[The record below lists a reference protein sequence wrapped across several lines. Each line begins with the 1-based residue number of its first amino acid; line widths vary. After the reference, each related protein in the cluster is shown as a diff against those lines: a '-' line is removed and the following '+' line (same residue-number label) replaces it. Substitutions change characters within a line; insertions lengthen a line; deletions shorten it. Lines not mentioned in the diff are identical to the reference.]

1 MSLDSDKKLLMQEN
15 TLNRLSRKMN
25 LTDMVT
31 VYLRDRQNEYNA
43 IYCALIQFDH
53 VERSLSDPVN
63 WDLRF
68 GESMPADSGTGP
80 AGTGQF
86 TYLRRYCGD
95 GIEPLIIDRKFNES
109 QTNYGQREDYREISE
124 EFRLFHNLCHN
135 RATDATDEY
144 IKIDD
149 EGNEEVV
156 AIVEP
161 NRIRIRLRE
170 IRQFLAIKEMYLSI
184 QFWHFEY
191 AENALE
197 APGMTGHDEKTQRKA
212 TGDGDICWRLSYR
225 NYSGNTYHSSSLLAG
240 KRLIEP
246 LPKSQSGFG
255 RFAKEQEKEYVDF
268 IIGVD
273 ANGDE
278 ISDSCDPAIAKSFDY
293 NLEPSN
299 GLIPV
304 HFRKQVLDKYYNEPS
319 KYSVEDSV
327 LYCPW
332 WFMHIDNHHD
342 DKVVVWLCDLFALPY
357 KEQEHWRLHNIPP
370 EGNVSATCFRR
381 DILAE
386 FTESSQPDHLFKRRY
401 LELQKVSEK
410 FLGWQFLQPLHAA
423 DAHHLKS
430 LRIPST
436 NEQRDFD
443 ELVLS
448 LAKILIDS
456 LNQEQLIKLI
466 SPKQEGN
473 LNPEEKEHLKQSI
486 GCLEIALNACGIAN
500 AADHIFFLRNLQ
512 KLRSSGTAHRKG
524 TKYKKIA
531 DVFDIESQSL
541 RVVFTGI
548 LAKAS
553 DCLDFFLFLL
563 RSEQINPK
571 IIEENN
577 VDRGYAILSEMVG
590 FAESDSTDGS
600 INHDEV
606 IYELDSKP

>member
-1 MSLDSDKKLLMQEN
+1 MSLDSDRKRLMQEN
-15 TLNRLSRKMN
+15 ILNWWSRELK
-25 LTDMVT
+25 LTEMVT
-31 VYLRDRQNEYNA
+31 AYSRDEQDEYSG
-43 IYCALIQFDH
+43 IFCALIQFDH
-53 VERSLSDPVN
+53 VEQSLSDPVN

-68 GESMPADSGTGP
+68 GESMPADSGSGP
-80 AGTGQF
+80 VGTGQF
-86 TYLRRYCGD
+86 TYLRHYCGD

-109 QTNYGQREDYREISE
+109 QTNCGRRRSYREISE
-124 EFRLFHNLCHN
+124 EFRLFHNLYHD
-135 RATDATDEY
+135 RETDKY

-149 EGNEEVV
+149 EGNEEEV

-161 NRIRIRLRE
+161 NRVQISLRA

-184 QFWHFEY
+184 QFWFYQY
-191 AENALE
+191 AENALD
-197 APGMTGHDEKTQRKA
+197 ALGMAEHDEKTRRKS

-225 NYSGNTYHSSSLLAG
+225 NYSGNGYHSSSLLAG

-246 LPKSQSGFG
+246 LPKSESGFG

-278 ISDSCDPAIAKSFDY
+278 ISVSCNPAKTKNCAY
-293 NLEPSN
+293 NLAPSN

-332 WFMHIDNHHD
+332 WLMHIDNHHD

-370 EGNVSATCFRR
+370 EGNVSETCFRR

-386 FTESSQPDHLFKRRY
+386 FTESNQPDHLFKRRY

-410 FLGWQFLQPLHAA
+410 CLGWQFLLPLHAA
-423 DAHHLKS
+423 DAHNLKS

-456 LNQEQLIKLI
+456 LNQEQLKKLI

-473 LNPEEKEHLKQSI
+473 LHPEEKERLKQSI
-486 GCLEIALNACGIAN
+486 GCLEIALNACGVTN
-500 AADHIFFLRNLQ
+500 AADHISFLRKLQ
-512 KLRSSGTAHRKG
+512 NLRSSGTTHRKG
-524 TKYKKIA
+524 SNYKRIA
-531 DVFDIESQSL
+531 DEFGIESQSL
-541 RVVFTGI
+541 RTVFTGI

-553 DCLDFFLFLL
+553 DCLDFFLFLV
-563 RSEQINPK
+563 RSEQINP
-571 IIEENN
+571 
-577 VDRGYAILSEMVG
+577 L
-590 FAESDSTDGS
+590 
-600 INHDEV
+600 H
-606 IYELDSKP
+606 

>member
-1 MSLDSDKKLLMQEN
+1 MSLDSDRKRLMQKD
-15 TLNRLSRKMN
+15 TLNWWSRELK
-25 LTDMVT
+25 LTEMVT
-31 VYLRDRQNEYNA
+31 AYSRDEQHEYSG
-43 IYCALIQFDH
+43 IFCALIQFDH
-53 VERSLSDPVN
+53 VEQSLSYPVN

-68 GESMPADSGTGP
+68 GESMPADSDFGP

-86 TYLRRYCGD
+86 TYLRHYCGD
-95 GIEPLIIDRKFNES
+95 GIEPFIIDREFNES
-109 QTNYGQREDYREISE
+109 QTKFGQRRNYREISE
-124 EFRLFHNLCHN
+124 EFRLFHNLYHD
-135 RATDATDEY
+135 READVY

-184 QFWHFEY
+184 QFWHFKY
-191 AENALE
+191 AENTLDAL
-197 APGMTGHDEKTQRKA
+197 GMTEHDEKPRRVA

-225 NYSGNTYHSSSLLAG
+225 NYSGNGYHSSSLLAG

-246 LPKSQSGFG
+246 LPKSESGFG
-255 RFAKEQEKEYVDF
+255 RFAKEQETEYVDF

-273 ANGDE
+273 DNGDE
-278 ISDSCDPAIAKSFDY
+278 IRVSCNPAKTKNCTY
-293 NLEPSN
+293 NLVPTN

-304 HFRKQVLDKYYNEPS
+304 HFSKQVLDRYYNKPS
-319 KYSVEDSV
+319 KYSVGDSV
-327 LYCPW
+327 LHCPW

-342 DKVVVWLCDLFALPY
+342 DIVVVWLCDLCALPY
-357 KEQEHWRLHNIPP
+357 KEQKYWQSHNIPP
-370 EGNVSATCFRR
+370 KGDVSETCFRR

-386 FTESSQPDHLFKRRY
+386 FTESNRPEHLFKRRY
-401 LELQKVSEK
+401 EELQKVSEK
-410 FLGWQFLQPLHAA
+410 YLGWQFLLPLHAG

-448 LAKILIDS
+448 LAKILIAS
-456 LNQEQLIKLI
+456 INQEQLKKLI
-466 SPKQEGN
+466 SPKQDGN
-473 LNPEEKEHLKQSI
+473 LNPEEKERLKRSI
-486 GCLEIALNACGIAN
+486 GCLEIALNACGVAN
-500 AADHIFFLRNLQ
+500 AADHISFLRNLQ

-524 TKYKKIA
+524 SNYKRIA
-531 DVFDIESQSL
+531 DVFGIESHSL

-553 DCLDFFLFLL
+553 DCLDFFLFLV

-571 IIEENN
+571 VIEENS
-577 VDRGYAILSEMVG
+577 VDKGYAILSEMVG

-600 INHDEV
+600 VNHDED

>member
-1 MSLDSDKKLLMQEN
+1 MSLNSDRKQLMQTD
-15 TLNRLSRKMN
+15 TLNWLSRNMSS
-25 LTDMVT
+25 TEMIT
-31 VYLRDRQNEYNA
+31 VYLRDLENEYNA
-43 IYCALIQFDH
+43 IFCALIQFDQ
-53 VERSLSDPVN
+53 VEQSLSDPVN

-68 GESMPADSGTGP
+68 GESMPADSGSGP
-80 AGTGQF
+80 PGAGQF

-109 QTNYGQREDYREISE
+109 QTNCGQRKNYSEISE
-124 EFRLFHNLCHN
+124 EFRLFHNLYHD
-135 RATDATDEY
+135 RETDKY

-161 NRIRIRLRE
+161 NRIQISLRA

-184 QFWHFEY
+184 QFWLYQY
-191 AENALE
+191 AENTLDGL
-197 APGMTGHDEKTQRKA
+197 GMTEHDGKPQRQT
-212 TGDGDICWRLSYR
+212 TGDGEICWRLSYR
-225 NYSGNTYHSSSLLAG
+225 NYPGNGYHSSSLLAG

-246 LPKSQSGFG
+246 LPKPESGFG
-255 RFAKEQEKEYVDF
+255 RFAKAKEKEYVDF

-273 ANGDE
+273 DNGDE
-278 ISDSCDPAIAKSFDY
+278 ISFSCNPAKTKNCGY
-293 NLEPSN
+293 NLVPSN

-304 HFRKQVLDKYYNEPS
+304 HFSKQVLDKYFNEPS

-327 LYCPW
+327 LHCPW
-332 WFMHIDNHHD
+332 WLMPIDNHHD

-357 KEQEHWRLHNIPP
+357 KEQKYWRLHNIPP
-370 EGNVSATCFRR
+370 EGGVSETCFRR
-381 DILAE
+381 DIMAE
-386 FTESSQPDHLFKRRY
+386 FTESDRPEHLFKRRY
-401 LELQKVSEK
+401 DELKKVSEK
-410 FLGWQFLQPLHAA
+410 YLGWQFLLPLHAG

-456 LNQEQLIKLI
+456 LNQEQLKKLI
-466 SPKQEGN
+466 SPEQEGN
-473 LNPEEKEHLKQSI
+473 LNPEEKERLKQSI
-486 GCLEIALNACGIAN
+486 GCLDIALHACGIAN
-500 AADHIFFLRNLQ
+500 SADRISFLRNLQ

-524 TKYKKIA
+524 SNYKKVA
-531 DVFDIESQSL
+531 NEFGIESQSL

-553 DCLDFFLFLL
+553 DCLDFFLFLV
-563 RSEQINPK
+563 RSGQINPK

-577 VDRGYAILSEMVG
+577 TDRGYTILSEMVG
-590 FAESDSTDGS
+590 FAESDSTDGAV
-600 INHDEV
+600 NHDES
-606 IYELDSKP
+606 IYELDSNP